1 MKSALFLVLAGISF
15 TSATAFAKDQKA
27 TYTVK
32 EWSCEGCAKKS
43 TKALKQIEGV
53 KEVAAD
59 LDKKE
64 LTVTY
69 DDAKVKEAE
78 IAAAVKKMKFN
89 CD

>member
-1 MKSALFLVLAGISF
+1 MKTLVFAAVSLLFAGS
-15 TSATAFAKDQKA
+15 AFAKDLKA

-32 EWSCEGCAKKS
+32 EWSCEGCAQKS
-43 TKALKQIEGV
+43 VKQLKSISGV
-53 KEVAAD
+53 KDVAAD
-59 LDKKE
+59 LDRKE